1 MGWIWSDRWLRRT
14 YSCWLFIDRS
24 AVQLTYSFDNII
36 LMQFE
41 GVYLDLAMWQLT
53 QAFGIIVMM

>member
-1 MGWIWSDRWLRRT
+1 
-14 YSCWLFIDRS
+14 LFIDRS